1 MQSTYKSRICVPKL
15 SFFIFIFAFKFT
27 FVYLP
32 LTSVGN
38 SMLYLK
44 TQKKKQVKQRRVAF
58 IFSPLSVNVCCHPV
72 VVMKISSLY
81 FLTSSEA
88 TRIWNYTFQIYQV
101 TGLGCKKM
109 YLSVILQCPCD
120 CTVCVGIDHL
130 NCHPYFPWNKH
141 EDRGPKKFLKGLYQ
155 N

>member
-1 MQSTYKSRICVPKL
+1 MCSKAIFFYFYFCFQIHFCLPPPNICR
-15 SFFIFIFAFKFT
+15 KFDAISKNT
-27 FVYLP
+27 E
-32 LTSVGN
+32 
-38 SMLYLK
+38 
-44 TQKKKQVKQRRVAF
+44 KKKQVKQRRVAF

-72 VVMKISSLY
+72 VVMKTSSLY